1 MGYSDFL
8 GDLIRG
14 SSLFSSNIL
23 VISCIIAS
31 SNLPSYSR
39 AFFYSNI
46 S

>member
-1 MGYSDFL
+1 MRYSDFL

-14 SSLFSSNIL
+14 FSLLSSNIL
-23 VISCIIAS
+23 IISYTIAS

-39 AFFYSNI
+39 AFFNSNI